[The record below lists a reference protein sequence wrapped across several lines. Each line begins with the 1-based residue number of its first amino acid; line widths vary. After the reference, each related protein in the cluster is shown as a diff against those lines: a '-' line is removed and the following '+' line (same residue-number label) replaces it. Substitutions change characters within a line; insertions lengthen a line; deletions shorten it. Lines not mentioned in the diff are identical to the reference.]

1 MNIPERYRELCE
13 QGNTPRKAWE
23 QLKKEYKE
31 YIAQCDPEK
40 DAEQSWKSVSGNAFE
55 NIVLQMFTTQLGDLQ
70 SLKVVQWKSL
80 PEQLKE
86 PLSERLWVCG
96 EIRPITVESEV
107 DIVAY
112 KIDDKAKIDDN
123 APKRIIAVYSCK
135 VSLRERFQ
143 QDLFWADRLRGR
155 GIRFCLITLDN
166 DGVLTKAATNTKAAT
181 KGVLTSKQASMSVA
195 AYDRIYLFCNK
206 SEIQIEYCTRVFRT
220 VDCLGEDLKRWLE
233 LD

>member
-1 MNIPERYRELCE
+1 MDIPKRYMQLCK

-23 QLKKEYKE
+23 QLKAE
-31 YIAQCDPEK
+31 YIAQCGPEK
-40 DAEQSWKSVSGNAFE
+40 DAEQSWKSVSGKAFE
-55 NIVLQMFTTQLGDLQ
+55 KIVLQVFTTQLGDLQ

-86 PLSERLWVCG
+86 PLSERLWVRC

-123 APKRIIAVYSCK
+123 ARKRIIAVYSCK

-143 QDLFWADRLRGR
+143 QDLFWAGRLRER
-155 GIRFCLITLDN
+155 GIRFCLVTLDN
-166 DGVLTKAATNTKAAT
+166 DGDLTKAATT
-181 KGVLTSKQASMSVA
+181 GVLSSKEAEMSVA
-195 AYDRIYLFCNK
+195 LYDRVYMFCKK
-206 SEIQIEYCTRVFRT
+206 SKIRYYTCVYRS
-220 VDCLGEDLKRWLE
+220 VDRLVKDLVKWQK
-233 LD
+233 D

>member
-1 MNIPERYRELCE
+1 MNIPERYMQLCE

-23 QLKKEYKE
+23 QLKAE
-31 YIAQCDPEK
+31 YIAQCGPEK
-40 DAEQSWKSVSGNAFE
+40 DAEQSWKSVSGKAFE

-123 APKRIIAVYSCK
+123 ARKRIIAVYSCK

-206 SEIQIEYCTRVFRT
+206 SEIQIQYCTRVFRT

>member
-70 SLKVVQWKSL
+70 SLKAVQWKSL

-86 PLSERLWVCG
+86 PLSERLWVRG
-96 EIRPITVESEV
+96 EIRPIIAESDV
-107 DIVAY
+107 DFVAY
-112 KIDDKAKIDDN
+112 EVRDGDV
-123 APKRIIAVYSCK
+123 PKRILAVYSCK

-143 QDLFWADRLRGR
+143 QDLFWAERLRER
-155 GIRFCLITLDN
+155 GIRFCFVTLDN
-166 DGVLTKAATNTKAAT
+166 DGDLTKAATTGDLSTKAA
-181 KGVLTSKQASMSVA
+181 KMSVA
-195 AYDRIYLFCNK
+195 VYDRIYMFCDEL
-206 SEIQIEYCTRVFRT
+206 EIQYYTRVYRS
-220 VDCLGEDLKRWLE
+220 VDRLVEDLVKWQE
-233 LD
+233 HD